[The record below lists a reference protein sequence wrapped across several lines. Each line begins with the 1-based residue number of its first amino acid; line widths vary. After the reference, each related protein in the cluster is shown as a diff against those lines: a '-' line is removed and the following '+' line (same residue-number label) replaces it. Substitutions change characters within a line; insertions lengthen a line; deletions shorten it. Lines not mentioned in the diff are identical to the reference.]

1 MATYLHNLSFYDS
14 DQVPDASQFSF
25 GIVVAQWNGEITGA
39 LFEGAY
45 DTLVEHGARK
55 EDIIKVEVPGSF
67 ELTYAAK
74 LLLEKTPVDAVIAIG
89 CVIRGETPH
98 FEYISSSVSQGLTQL
113 NLQYDRPVIFGV
125 LTTDNLQQAID
136 RAGGKYGNKGV
147 EAAVTAIKMA
157 ALKKSFIGY

>member
-14 DQVPDASQFSF
+14 EQVPDASQFSF
-25 GIVVAQWNGEITGA
+25 GIVVAQWNSEITGS

-45 DTLVEHGARK
+45 DTLLEHGAKK
-55 EDIIKVEVPGSF
+55 ENIIKVEVPGSF

-98 FEYISSSVSQGLTQL
+98 FDYISSSVTQGLTEL
-113 NLQYDRPVIFGV
+113 NLMYDKPVIFGV

-157 ALKKSFIGY
+157 ALKKSFLED